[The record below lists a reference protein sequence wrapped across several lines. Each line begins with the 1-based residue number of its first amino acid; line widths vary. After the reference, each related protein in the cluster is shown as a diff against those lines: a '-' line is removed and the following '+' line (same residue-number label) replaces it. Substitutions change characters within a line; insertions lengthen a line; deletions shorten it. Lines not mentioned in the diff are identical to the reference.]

1 MKARSLELAILTAV
15 ARVRNDE
22 WLPCS
27 FGDLRYRLREV
38 DADAGNASDNSISEA
53 AISLNQ
59 AGHLLLGKRES
70 IRRLP
75 FDLQRQFDQE
85 YVSSFFCRGS
95 FELKLTHQGRKHLE
109 ESEQSRA
116 GTGPQEETVSAQ
128 TSVEIQK
135 PKQSSRKELNV
146 LKEEIPQTADAA
158 STLEHRL
165 RELSEGA
172 CSYFENAIGSYRESG
187 NAPVFS
193 PGSPETLVVRSR
205 FESRG
210 DELANWLRELGFE
223 IIDEASH
230 SPLVPKADV
239 DDLRI
244 TIRKMVSALRFREYT
259 HYSSYVVHEE
269 DRVYGIQPESSQE
282 INVAPEQAQNLFSE
296 GMKRLREVVNDFI
309 DPRATGRT
317 LASMPKGAPRK
328 MARTA
333 IVLNVLIASPS
344 DVGRERDVVSEA
356 ILAWNAA
363 HYETFGIILHAV
375 RWETHFYPA
384 SGDRPQAILN
394 KQIVD
399 SGDIMIGI
407 FGCTLGTPTGAAQSG
422 TIEEIEEFRKAGK
435 YVALY
440 FSNAG
445 VSRTADRDQLKALED
460 YQRGRQKDTLFGTFA
475 TAEELRLLVMKH
487 LPKIVDDVSAGLER
501 PESATALAQ
510 MRSGNGARV
519 AFSQTNND
527 FSAKE
532 IELLWNAAKDPSGE
546 ILHMHTLDGESIQ
559 TNGRQFLENA
569 DARTGAEWLAAFRS
583 LQDGGFIEPL
593 SYGSDLFRVT
603 GDGYR
608 AADDLE
614 GFARWDAKSIV
625 LRARHMKAPDHN
637 VTLTCKGIIAIPPR
651 YFDDQIG
658 ADGSVQRSLKEP
670 RMLLVEGIGSQA
682 GLDWSPTEVEFL
694 DCASGQTQKFQVGG
708 MEFLQRGTLKLP
720 IVT

>member
-1 MKARSLELAILTAV
+1 M
-15 ARVRNDE
+15 
-22 WLPCS
+22 
-27 FGDLRYRLREV
+27 
-38 DADAGNASDNSISEA
+38 
-53 AISLNQ
+53 
-59 AGHLLLGKRES
+59 LLGKREDG
-70 IRRLP
+70 ITRLQ
-75 FDLQRQFDQE
+75 FDLQKQFDQG

-116 GTGPQEETVSAQ
+116 GTGPRGETVSAP
-128 TSVEIQK
+128 TSVEIQE
-135 PKQSSRKELNV
+135 PEQSSSKESNA
-146 LKEEIPQTADAA
+146 LKEKIPQTADAA

-165 RELSEGA
+165 RELSERA
-172 CSYFENAIGSYRESG
+172 CSYFENAIGSYQESG
-187 NAPVFS
+187 NAPVVY
-193 PGSPETLVVRSR
+193 PGSPEALVVRSR
-205 FESRG
+205 FERRG
-210 DELANWLRELGFE
+210 DELANCLRELGFE
-223 IIDEASH
+223 IIHEASH

-244 TIRKMVSALRFREYT
+244 TIRKMASALRFREYT

-269 DRVYGIQPESSQE
+269 DRVYGIQPESFQE
-282 INVAPEQAQNLFSE
+282 INVPPEQAQNLFSE
-296 GMKRLREVVNDFI
+296 GMRRLGEVVNDSI
-309 DPRATGRT
+309 DPRTTGRT
-317 LASMPKGAPRK
+317 LASVAKGARLK

-344 DVGRERDVVSEA
+344 DVGKERDVVSEA

-363 HYETFGIILHAV
+363 HCETAGIILHAV
-375 RWETHFYPA
+375 RWETHSYPA

-407 FGCTLGTPTGAAQSG
+407 FGRTLGTPTGAAQSG

-440 FSNAG
+440 FSKADVPRN
-445 VSRTADRDQLKALED
+445 ADRDQLKALED
-460 YQRGRQKDTLFGTFA
+460 YKRERQKDTLYGTFG
-475 TAEELRLLVMKH
+475 TAEELRLLLTQH
-487 LPKIVDDVSAGLER
+487 LPKIVDDVSAGLEGSG
-501 PESATALAQ
+501 SATGPARG
-510 MRSGNGARV
+510 RSGNGARS
-519 AFSQTNND
+519 AFSQTTSD
-527 FSAKE
+527 LSAKE
-532 IELLWNAAKDPSGE
+532 IEILWNAAKDPRGE
-546 ILHMHTLDGESIQ
+546 ILHTRTLDGESIQ

-583 LQDGGFIEPL
+583 LQDVGFIEPL
-593 SYGSDLFRVT
+593 SYGGDLFHVT

-625 LRARHMKAPDHN
+625 LRARYMNAPDDN

-651 YFDDQIG
+651 YFEDQIG
-658 ADGSVQRSLKEP
+658 AGRSVQQSLKEP
-670 RMLLVEGIGSQA
+670 RTLLVEGIGSKPTLA
-682 GLDWSPTEVEFL
+682 WNPTEVEFL
-694 DCASGQTQKFQVGG
+694 DSASGQTQRFQVRG
-708 MEFLQRGTLKLP
+708 MEFLQPGSLKLP